1 MDVVRFFGALLAR
14 ETQLKLMPCSGMI
27 RLALKDM
34 GKQPEMYRFREIRAL
49 LNKYLKNRLERAG
62 VKDNEKI
69 IRVLNTELIKNQSL
83 ILMTTRSK

>member
-1 MDVVRFFGALLAR
+1 MDVVKFFGAILAR
-14 ETQLKLMPCSGMI
+14 ETQLNILPCSGMI
-27 RLALKDM
+27 RLALRDM
-34 GKQPEMYRFREIRAL
+34 GQQPEMYQLREIRTL

-62 VKDNEKI
+62 VKENVKI